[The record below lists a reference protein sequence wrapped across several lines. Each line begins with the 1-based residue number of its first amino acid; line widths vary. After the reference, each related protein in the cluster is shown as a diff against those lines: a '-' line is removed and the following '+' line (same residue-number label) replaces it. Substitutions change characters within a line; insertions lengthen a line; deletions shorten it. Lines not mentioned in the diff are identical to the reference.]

1 MYVAYN
7 SEIAILVINSAK
19 GNLSLHMGF
28 IVYNSCTHSSS
39 KLKTIQ
45 ISINR
50 AKDKLLQVHTVEDYS
65 GIKMNKLLIH
75 TTIG

>member
-1 MYVAYN
+1 MHVAYN

-39 KLKTIQ
+39 KLKKK
-45 ISINR
+45 R
-50 AKDKLLQVHTVEDYS
+50 KRKKLKFSAVDEWTNHDLPMS
-65 GIKMNKLLIH
+65 
-75 TTIG
+75 

>member
-39 KLKTIQ
+39 KLKKKEKEKNSNSQ
-45 ISINR
+45 
-50 AKDKLLQVHTVEDYS
+50 Q
-65 GIKMNKLLIH
+65 
-75 TTIG
+75 